1 MARREVVLKML
12 GRYEDQLAEGVLPKG
27 VASVLRQYVEAEE
40 SAKRLYRTAGASA
53 EKLFSSTTLNL
64 GTLNLVRIS
73 AKQGLG
79 SIGRAASLERQ
90 PEYEIGVF
98 AREHLL
104 LKPEDLEL
112 THEEIEENRRRLRD
126 YRRSLEDPKT

>member
-1 MARREVVLKML
+1 MARREVVLRIL
-12 GRYEDQLAEGVLPKG
+12 GRYEDQLAQGILPKG
-27 VASVLRQYVEAEE
+27 VVSVLDQYVKADE

-53 EKLFSSTTLNL
+53 EKLFSSTALNT
-64 GTLNLVRIS
+64 GALNLVRIS
-73 AKQGLG
+73 AKQSLR

-104 LKPEDLEL
+104 LKPEDVSL
-112 THEEIEENRRRLRD
+112 TEDEIEENRRRLQD
-126 YRRSLEDPKT
+126 YRRQFESQVV